1 MFFCI
6 KSVIQLN
13 KINVKENLV
22 LQFIN
27 KFSDDLPEDNA
38 QQKIK
43 ILASISNYSC
53 KFAYLIDKL
62 LKSTN
67 KSYNDNVTQNHF
79 PSGKVLIY
87 SDFREILSGGVSFIG
102 KLLQINELGFINLE
116 DILLSTIDE
125 LFETDDEKE
134 QQKNGYFEQSLQNKI
149 IQHFVK
155 IIETQPLYKNKVF
168 YMWKASDSKSTKMNY
183 IAKFIYNCI
192 ENLNGDL
199 LRIMFI
205 TKSGSEGISFKAIR
219 QVHIIE
225 PFWQQ
230 TRETQVIGRAVRRG
244 SHNDLEESK
253 RNVFVYKYLCK
264 FRSSDYGLYNLI
276 EDNNLTTDQ
285 YITAASVRKQSI
297 INSFYGLIKSVALD
311 CPYNNE
317 QMSCF
322 SYNNIDYYENI
333 NNKPIF
339 FNDGIS
345 TYNIDI
351 VSKEAQL
358 VILNN
363 QRFIVY
369 NTNL

>member
-1 MFFCI
+1 M
-6 KSVIQLN
+6 VIYY
-13 KINVKENLV
+13 V
-22 LQFIN
+22 L
-27 KFSDDLPEDNA
+27 
-38 QQKIK
+38 
-43 ILASISNYSC
+43 C
-53 KFAYLIDKL
+53 
-62 LKSTN
+62 
-67 KSYNDNVTQNHF
+67 
-79 PSGKVLIY
+79 
-87 SDFREILSGGVSFIG
+87 
-102 KLLQINELGFINLE
+102 LLQ
-116 DILLSTIDE
+116 
-125 LFETDDEKE
+125 KVV
-134 QQKNGYFEQSLQNKI
+134 Q
-149 IQHFVK
+149 
-155 IIETQPLYKNKVF
+155 KVF
-168 YMWKASDSKSTKMNY
+168 H
-183 IAKFIYNCI
+183 
-192 ENLNGDL
+192 L
-199 LRIMFI
+199 
-205 TKSGSEGISFKAIR
+205 KAIR

-285 YITAASVRKQSI
+285 YITALSVRKQSI

-351 VSKEAQL
+351 VSKEGS
-358 VILNN
+358 ISN
-363 QRFIVY
+363 IK
-369 NTNL
+369 